1 MSEEDEDQAAGAP
14 PKRPRA
20 ASPPPPP
27 PPDQVLDNVLET
39 VLQFLRAPGDRGAA
53 SLVCRSWHRAES
65 ATRASVAVRNILAAS
80 PARAARRFPN
90 AHHILLK
97 GRPRFADFNLLPPGW
112 AASAFR
118 PWAAAL
124 AAAAFPA
131 LRSLSLKRITVTDDD
146 LDLLARSLPPSFR
159 ELSLLLCDGFSS
171 RGLASLASHC
181 RGLRVLDV
189 VDCELNEEEDDE
201 VSDWVAAFPRGHTDL
216 ESLSF
221 ECFTPQVPFAA
232 LEALVARSPRLRRL
246 RVNQHV
252 SLGQLRRL
260 MALTPRLTHLGT
272 GSFRPGDGA
281 EDEGLDFGQMLTAF
295 ASAGRANSLVSL
307 SGFRD
312 LAPEYLPTIATV
324 AANLTSMDLSYAP
337 VNPDQ
342 VLLFIGQCRSLE
354 TLWVLDSVR
363 DEGLQA
369 VAMYCKKL
377 QVLRVLPLDAHED
390 ADELVS
396 EVGLT
401 AISEGCRDLRSILYF
416 CQRMTNAA
424 VITMSQNCP
433 EMKVFRLCI
442 MGRHRPDHVT
452 GEPMDE
458 GFGAIVRNCSKLTR
472 LSTSGH
478 LTDRAFEYIG
488 NYGSSLRTLS
498 VAFAGD
504 SDLALQ
510 HILQGCSKLEKL
522 EIRDCPFGDAGLL
535 SGMHHFYNMRFVWM
549 SGCSLTLQGCEE
561 VARQLPRMVVE
572 LINSQPEIEKTDGV
586 DILYMYRSL
595 EGPREDVPPFVKIL

>member
-1 MSEEDEDQAAGAP
+1 MSEEDEDQPPP

-20 ASPPPPP
+20 SPPA
-27 PPDQVLDNVLET
+27 DQVLDNVLET
-39 VLQFLRAPGDRGAA
+39 VLQFLDAPGDRSAA

-65 ATRASVAVRNILAAS
+65 ATREAVAVRNILAAS
-80 PARAARRFPN
+80 AARTARRFPR
-90 AHHILLK
+90 ARSLLLK

-118 PWAAAL
+118 PWAAAI

-131 LRSLSLKRITVTDDD
+131 LTSLNLKRIPVTDAD
-146 LDLLARSLPPSFR
+146 LELIARALPATFL

-171 RGLASLASHC
+171 HGLASIASHC
-181 RGLRVLDV
+181 RGLRVLNV
-189 VDCELNEEEDDE
+189 VECDMAVEDEQE
-201 VSDWVAAFPRGHTDL
+201 VVDWVAAFPPDPTDL

-221 ECFTPQVPFAA
+221 ECYGYAVSFDA
-232 LEALVARSPRLRRL
+232 LEALVVRSPRLKRL
-246 RVNQHV
+246 GVNQHV
-252 SLGQLRRL
+252 TLGQLRRL
-260 MALTPRLTHLGT
+260 MTHAPRLTHLGT
-272 GSFRPGDGA
+272 GAFRPADGG
-281 EDEGLDFGQMLTAF
+281 DEGIDFGEMVTAF
-295 ASAGRANSLVSL
+295 ANSGRGRTLVSL

-312 LAPEYLPTIATV
+312 LAQEYLPTIAV
-324 AANLTSMDLSYAP
+324 VCINLRTLDLSYAP
-337 VNPDQ
+337 VTPNQ
-342 VLLFIGQCRSLE
+342 IVMFIRQCFNLE

-363 DEGLQA
+363 DEGLET

-377 QVLRVLPLDAHED
+377 RSLRVMPVVANED

-396 EVGLT
+396 EVGLA
-401 AISEGCRDLRSILYF
+401 AISRGCRDLRSILYF
-416 CQRMTNAA
+416 CQSMTNAA
-424 VITMSQNCP
+424 VIDMSRNCP
-433 EMKVFRLCI
+433 ELKVFRLCI
-442 MGRHRPDHVT
+442 MGRHQPDHET

-458 GFGAIVRNCSKLTR
+458 GFGAIVQNCSKLTR

-488 NYGSSLRTLS
+488 KYGKSLRTLS
-498 VAFAGD
+498 VAFAGN
-504 SDLALQ
+504 SDRALQ

-549 SGCSLTLQGCEE
+549 SGCNLTLQGCKE

-572 LINSQPEIEKTDGV
+572 LINGPPEDERTEDV

-595 EGPREDVPPFVKIL
+595 DGPREDVPPFVKIL

>member
-1 MSEEDEDQAAGAP
+1 MSEEDDDQP
-14 PKRPRA
+14 PEPKRPRA
-20 ASPPPPP
+20 SP

-39 VLQFLRAPGDRGAA
+39 VIQFLDAPRDRGAA
-53 SLVCRSWHRAES
+53 SLVCRSWHRAEN
-65 ATRASVAVRNILAAS
+65 ATRADVAVRNILAAS

-90 AHHILLK
+90 ARHILLK
-97 GRPRFADFNLLPPGW
+97 GRPRFDDFNLLPPGW

-124 AAAAFPA
+124 ASAAFPA
-131 LRSLSLKRITVTDDD
+131 LSSLFLKRITVTDSD
-146 LDLLARSLPPSFR
+146 LDLLARSLHASFR
-159 ELSLLLCDGFSS
+159 DLSLFLCDGFSS
-171 RGLASLASHC
+171 PGLASLASHC

-189 VDCELNEEEDDE
+189 VDCEMNGEDDDE
-201 VSDWVAAFPRGHTDL
+201 VMDWVAAFPPGPTDL

-221 ECFTPQVPFAA
+221 ECFAPPVAFAA
-232 LEALVARSPRLRRL
+232 LEALVARSPRLSRL
-246 RVNQHV
+246 GVNQHV

-272 GSFRPGDGA
+272 GSFRPGEGG
-281 EDEGLDFGQMLTAF
+281 EDEGLDVGQMATAF
-295 ASAGRANSLVSL
+295 ASAGRAHTLVSL

-312 LAPEYLPTIATV
+312 LAPEYLPTIV
-324 AANLTSMDLSYAP
+324 AVSANLTSLDLSYAP
-337 VNPDQ
+337 VTPDQ
-342 VLLFIGQCRSLE
+342 VLLFIGQCYSLE

-369 VAMYCKKL
+369 VAMCCKKL
-377 QVLRVLPLDAHED
+377 QVLRVLPLNAHED

-401 AISEGCRDLRSILYF
+401 AISEGCRGLRSILYF

-433 EMKVFRLCI
+433 ELKVFRLCI
-442 MGRHRPDHVT
+442 MGRHQPDHVT
-452 GEPMDE
+452 GEPMDK
-458 GFGAIVRNCSKLTR
+458 GFGAIVQNCSKLTR

-488 NYGSSLRTLS
+488 KYGKSLRTLS
-498 VAFAGD
+498 VAFAGN

-510 HILQGCSKLEKL
+510 HILQGCVKLEKL

-549 SGCSLTLQGCEE
+549 SGCHLTQEGCKE
-561 VARQLPRMVVE
+561 VARRLPQMVVE
-572 LINSQPEIEKTDGV
+572 LINSQPENEKTDDA

>member
-1 MSEEDEDQAAGAP
+1 MSEEDEDQAP

-20 ASPPPPP
+20 TP

-39 VLQFLRAPGDRGAA
+39 VLQFLAAPRDRSAA

-65 ATRASVAVRNILAAS
+65 ATRVSLAVRNILAAS

-112 AASAFR
+112 AGSAFR
-118 PWAAAL
+118 PWAAAF
-124 AAAAFPA
+124 ASAAFPA

-159 ELSLLLCDGFSS
+159 ELSFLLCDGFSS
-171 RGLASLASHC
+171 RGLASIASHC

-189 VDCELNEEEDDE
+189 VDCEMNEEDDE
-201 VSDWVAAFPRGHTDL
+201 VSDWVAAFPPGPTNL
-216 ESLSF
+216 ESLCF

-246 RVNQHV
+246 GVNQHV

-260 MALTPRLTHLGT
+260 MALTPHLTHLGT
-272 GSFRPGDGA
+272 GAFRPGDGA
-281 EDEGLDFGQMLTAF
+281 EDEGLDLGQILTAF
-295 ASAGRANSLVSL
+295 SSAGRANTLVSL

-312 LAPEYLPTIATV
+312 LAPEYLLTIATV
-324 AANLTSMDLSYAP
+324 AAANLTSLDLSYAP
-337 VNPDQ
+337 VTPDQ
-342 VLLFIGQCRSLE
+342 FLPFIAQCRNLE

-363 DEGLQA
+363 DEGLD
-369 VAMYCKKL
+369 AMASFCKKL
-377 QVLRVLPLDAHED
+377 QFLRVLPLDAHED

-396 EVGLT
+396 EIGLA
-401 AISEGCRDLRSILYF
+401 AISEGCRGLRSILYF

-433 EMKVFRLCI
+433 ELKVFRLCI
-442 MGRHRPDHVT
+442 MGRHQPDHMT

-472 LSTSGH
+472 LSTSGR

-488 NYGSSLRTLS
+488 KYGKSVRTLS

-504 SDLALQ
+504 GDLALQ
-510 HILQGCSKLEKL
+510 HLLQGCSKLEKL

-549 SGCSLTLQGCEE
+549 SGCNLTLQGCKE
-561 VARQLPRMVVE
+561 VARRLPRMVVE
-572 LINSQPEIEKTDGV
+572 LVNSQPESERTDGV